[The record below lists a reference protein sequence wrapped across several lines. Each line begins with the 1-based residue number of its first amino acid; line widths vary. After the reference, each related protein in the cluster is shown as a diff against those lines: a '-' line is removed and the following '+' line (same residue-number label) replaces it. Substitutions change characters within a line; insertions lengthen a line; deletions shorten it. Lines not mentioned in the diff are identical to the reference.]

1 MKSLMRYKRNVK
13 SDILSSTLL
22 LFFTFVALI
31 VANSSYDWLYNMI
44 IFENKFFRFPLN
56 EFINDFLMFFFFLNV
71 GLEIKENILYGN
83 LSSLKKASFP
93 VVGSIGG
100 VVVPALIFLVFNFN
114 TDYMKGF
121 CIPISTDIAFAIGVF
136 YIFKNYINPQARIF
150 LLTLA
155 VVDDLIS
162 ILVIAV
168 FFTENINKT
177 YILISLA
184 VLLVLIIANKF
195 FHVENIFYYILGGI
209 VLWYFIKLSNIH
221 PTISGILLAISIPSK
236 SYAGC
241 KSVLEELQDK
251 LVPFTNYIVIPLFA
265 FVNSGVSLNISA
277 DLYNTQRLYLGI
289 LFGLAI
295 GKPIGITSFTYIFT
309 KLKLINPPEKL
320 DFYSVFLV
328 SLIAGIGFTMSIFMC
343 DLSFSYDFELVN
355 TCKLAILSSCVLSI
369 ISTSFFTFIHKFSI
383 NI

>member
-1 MKSLMRYKRNVK
+1 MRYKRNVK

-155 VVDDLIS
+155 VVDDLI
-162 ILVIAV
+162 
-168 FFTENINKT
+168 
-177 YILISLA
+177 
-184 VLLVLIIANKF
+184 
-195 FHVENIFYYILGGI
+195 
-209 VLWYFIKLSNIH
+209 
-221 PTISGILLAISIPSK
+221 
-236 SYAGC
+236 
-241 KSVLEELQDK
+241 
-251 LVPFTNYIVIPLFA
+251 
-265 FVNSGVSLNISA
+265 
-277 DLYNTQRLYLGI
+277 
-289 LFGLAI
+289 
-295 GKPIGITSFTYIFT
+295 
-309 KLKLINPPEKL
+309 
-320 DFYSVFLV
+320 
-328 SLIAGIGFTMSIFMC
+328 
-343 DLSFSYDFELVN
+343 
-355 TCKLAILSSCVLSI
+355 
-369 ISTSFFTFIHKFSI
+369 
-383 NI
+383 